1 MQTIGERLEEARKR
15 KGISIREAAEATKIR
30 GDYLQKFESNQFD
43 LNLAE
48 IYVRGFLRSY
58 AQFLKLPAE
67 KLVNDLNGLG
77 LDARPKT
84 PSREM
89 YGRMDL
95 SVATADEIA
104 AAKKGGGPGAPE
116 EPPAAET
123 ETARRAPTFN
133 RPMGS
138 GMPPGP
144 MISPTLVIKGGIA
157 VSVVVILF
165 LVTWCSGVFS
175 GSTTPDSAGPAAGT
189 KAPAAAPAAPA
200 AATEKTIGLIA
211 TQTVRVQVNERNPDG
226 SDGAVLLPNTEL
238 RAGERRSVPWRKELN
253 ITASEGANV
262 QLEVN
267 GSRQGIG
274 FTGYKTGWLPAP

>member
-104 AAKKGGGPGAPE
+104 AAKKGGSPGTAE
-116 EPPAAET
+116 EPAAAET

-144 MISPTLVIKGGIA
+144 MINPSLVIKGGIA

-175 GSTTPDSAGPAAGT
+175 GSKSPDATGPAT
-189 KAPAAAPAAPA
+189 KSPAAAPAAPA
-200 AATEKTIGLIA
+200 EKSLGIIA

-238 RAGERRSVPWRKELN
+238 RAGERRVVPWRKELN

-267 GSRQGIG
+267 GNRQGIG

>member
-58 AQFLKLPAE
+58 AIFLKLPAD
-67 KLVNDLNGLG
+67 KIVNDLNGLG

-104 AAKKGGGPGAPE
+104 AAKKGGGPAPE
-116 EPPAAET
+116 EPAAAEA
-123 ETARRAPTFN
+123 EPARRAPTFN

-144 MISPTLVIKGGIA
+144 MINPSLVIKGGIA
-157 VSVVVILF
+157 VTVVIILF
-165 LVTWCSGVFS
+165 LVTWCTGVFS
-175 GSTTPDSAGPAAGT
+175 SDKPPATGAKSTATT
-189 KAPAAAPAAPA
+189 AAPAAPA
-200 AATEKTIGLIA
+200 EKSIGIIA
-211 TQTVRVQVNERNPDG
+211 TQTVRVQVAERNADG
-226 SDGAVLLPNTEL
+226 SDGAVLLANTEL
-238 RAGERRSVPWRKELN
+238 RAGERRVVAWRKELN
-253 ITASEGANV
+253 ITASAHENL
-262 QLEVN
+262 QLEIN
-267 GSRQGIG
+267 GRRQG
-274 FTGYKTGWLPAP
+274 TGLTGAQTGALPGPQ

>member
-58 AQFLKLPAE
+58 ALFLKLPAE
-67 KLVNDLNGLG
+67 KIVNDLNGLG

-104 AAKKGGGPGAPE
+104 AAKKAGSIPE
-116 EPPAAET
+116 TPAET
-123 ETARRAPTFN
+123 EAEPARRSPTFN

-144 MISPTLVIKGGIA
+144 MINPTLVIKGGIA
-157 VSVVVILF
+157 VAVVIILF
-165 LVTWCSGVFS
+165 LVTWCTGVFS
-175 GSTTPDSAGPAAGT
+175 SDKPPASGAKTTAAT
-189 KAPAAAPAAPA
+189 AAPAAPS
-200 AATEKTIGLIA
+200 EKSIGIIA
-211 TQTVRVQVNERNPDG
+211 TQTVRVQVAERNADG
-226 SDGAVLLPNTEL
+226 SDGAVLLANTEL
-238 RAGERRSVPWRKELN
+238 RAGERRVVAWRKELN
-253 ITASEGANV
+253 ITASAHENL
-262 QLEVN
+262 QLEIN
-267 GSRQGIG
+267 GRRQG
-274 FTGYKTGWLPAP
+274 TGLTGAQTGALPGPQ